1 MTLFG
6 MATKDSAVCIIHAC
20 MLEEGDPEG
29 TCTAADGNCGDT
41 LTSKIFFAI
50 YDFTLMVT
58 CVPFMLP
65 RRCRRLPSFF
75 AVTGWLAGRPPPFA
89 LCRCGWP
96 HHTAED
102 ESSSVAVM
110 RARTGLS
117 RCS

>member
-89 LCRCGWP
+89 LCRCGW
-96 HHTAED
+96 
-102 ESSSVAVM
+102 
-110 RARTGLS
+110 ARYRMAS
-117 RCS
+117 AHS